1 MAGNSGDPGRTV
13 ASKVAVILAAFT
25 AGAEHTLSQLAHQTS
40 LPVSTVHRLL
50 RDLVAAELL
59 DRCGDG
65 RYRAAW
71 ALRTLEVDPVEPTL
85 AERAPSVADDLAAA
99 LQTTARV
106 GVLDALEIS
115 YVEKVPGLVC
125 GTSFPNTARLPL
137 HATALGK
144 ALLAFLRPVVVRLV
158 IAQGLSSYTPHTVI
172 RADQLQY
179 ALQQARMRGFAI
191 SAGELDVGCAI
202 AVPVFDAAGG
212 LIAGVEVQVDDLAAP
227 TLARVLPSLLL
238 AARGLGRN
246 SPRGDGA
253 HSAVRR
259 SGPTYLHRLAS
270 GRANRFPSISRPGTA
285 REPGRPPRSAQ
296 RCRNTACN
304 SVTADRMWV
313 DLVKLG
319 YGTLRR
325 FDDQPHTADSS
336 SCCAP

>member
-1 MAGNSGDPGRTV
+1 MSTAITSVSASGWVHHMAGNSGDPGRTV

-25 AGAEHTLSQLAHQTS
+25 AGAEHTLSQIAHQTS

-65 RYRAAW
+65 GYRAAW
-71 ALRTLEVDPVEPTL
+71 ALRSLDVDSVEPTL
-85 AERAPSVADDLAAA
+85 AERAPLVVDDLAAA

-106 GVLDALEIS
+106 GALDALEIS
-115 YVEKVPGLVC
+115 YVEKVPGVVR

-172 RADQLQY
+172 RADQLQS

-191 SAGELDVGCAI
+191 SAGELDVSCAV
-202 AVPVFDAAGG
+202 AVPVFDAAGA
-212 LIAGVEVQVDDLAAP
+212 LIAGVEVQVDDLAGP

-238 AARGLGRN
+238 AARGLSRELTAGRWRPQCGPPIRSYVPAPAGVEQGEPVPMHRPARHGQGTR
-246 SPRGDGA
+246 SPTAIGA
-253 HSAVRR
+253 AV
-259 SGPTYLHRLAS
+259 SEDCVT
-270 GRANRFPSISRPGTA
+270 
-285 REPGRPPRSAQ
+285 AQ
-296 RCRNTACN
+296 R
-304 SVTADRMWV
+304 
-313 DLVKLG
+313 
-319 YGTLRR
+319 
-325 FDDQPHTADSS
+325 
-336 SCCAP
+336 APG